1 MGDITLG
8 YWKIRGLGAPLRMM
22 MEYAGKEY
30 KDNQYEAHAKEE
42 GGWDVSSWFGGPKQ
56 DLLAKNALMNLPY
69 VVCGDTVVVQSNAC
83 YTFLGRKL
91 DLNGKTDA
99 EITKNEQI
107 LCEVMDLRND
117 LLAVVYPFKLK
128 KAEFP
133 EKSKAHVERAT
144 PGYYRKL
151 EAWLEMQGTKFLS
164 ADTPLSGDFHA
175 WEMLDQHELVASK
188 LSYASPLA
196 KFPKLTAYY
205 KAFKE
210 LPTLQKYFAS
220 DAYQLPMNNKMAF
233 VL

>member
-1 MGDITLG
+1 
-8 YWKIRGLGAPLRMM
+8 
-22 MEYAGKEY
+22 
-30 KDNQYEAHAKEE
+30 
-42 GGWDVSSWFGGPKQ
+42 
-56 DLLAKNALMNLPY
+56 
-69 VVCGDTVVVQSNAC
+69 
-83 YTFLGRKL
+83 
-91 DLNGKTDA
+91 
-99 EITKNEQI
+99 
-107 LCEVMDLRND
+107 
-117 LLAVVYPFKLK
+117 
-128 KAEFP
+128 
-133 EKSKAHVERAT
+133 
-144 PGYYRKL
+144 
-151 EAWLEMQGTKFLS
+151 MQGTKFLS